1 MYRALV
7 CAIVVAAVVAGC
19 APPVSRPAGSGR
31 EMPPGFPDGYYQSAA
46 TRGEPVFAIEK
57 DRSLVVIEVRR
68 AGALARLG
76 HDHVVASHDVQGFV
90 APASHRADL
99 FVPLERLAVD
109 EQDLRT
115 QAGFGARPPEEAVEG
130 TRRNMLGP
138 VLHADEH
145 PFATISISQTEA
157 HGELDVAITL
167 NGIEHASQ
175 VRASIETQ
183 DDEFAV
189 SGRLS
194 LDQSDFGIAP
204 LSILGGAIQV
214 QDRVAIRFTIRARR
228 INRR

>member
-1 MYRALV
+1 
-7 CAIVVAAVVAGC
+7 
-19 APPVSRPAGSGR
+19 
-31 EMPPGFPDGYYQSAA
+31 
-46 TRGEPVFAIEK
+46 VFAIEK

-76 HDHVVASHDVQGFV
+76 HDHVVASHDVQGYV

-115 QAGFGARPPEEAVEG
+115 QAGFGARPPVEAVEG

-183 DDEFAV
+183 DDEFTA